1 MYLKS
6 IFLIFLSVLCSGL
19 LFAQDLPQP
28 SPAAKVEQRI
38 GLTDVVVKY
47 ARPSIKG
54 RKVWGDLV
62 PYNQVWRTGANAST
76 LISFSEEVIIK
87 GQKLPKGEYALFCIP
102 TDNEWTV
109 IFNKN
114 LTLWGADGYKQ
125 EEDVLRVNLKP
136 SFNNPHVESFLIA
149 FDQLQLNSGE
159 LILMWEK
166 MRLSIPIETD
176 ASSKAFANIEK
187 AIAELDRGFRVY
199 NTSASYLLDANQE
212 PAKALEYAQKSV
224 AMREVFWNVY
234 TLSRAHA
241 ANKQYKEALAAAEK
255 SLKLSKEAKYEPY
268 VKMNEENI
276 AQWKKLAK

>member
-1 MYLKS
+1 
-6 IFLIFLSVLCSGL
+6 
-19 LFAQDLPQP
+19 
-28 SPAAKVEQRI
+28 
-38 GLTDVVVKY
+38 
-47 ARPSIKG
+47 
-54 RKVWGDLV
+54 
-62 PYNQVWRTGANAST
+62 
-76 LISFSEEVIIK
+76 
-87 GQKLPKGEYALFCIP
+87 
-102 TDNEWTV
+102 
-109 IFNKN
+109 
-114 LTLWGADGYKQ
+114 
-125 EEDVLRVNLKP
+125 
-136 SFNNPHVESFLIA
+136 
-149 FDQLQLNSGE
+149 
-159 LILMWEK
+159 

-212 PAKALEYAQKSV
+212 PAKALEYAKKSV

-255 SLKLSKEAKYEPY
+255 SLKLAKDAKYEPY

>member
-6 IFLIFLSVLCSGL
+6 IFSIFLSVLCGGL

-76 LISFSEEVIIK
+76 LVSFSEEVSIK

-102 TDNEWTV
+102 TENEWTV

-125 EEDVLRVNLKP
+125 EEDVLRVSLKP
-136 SFNNPHVESFLIA
+136 TFNNPHVESFLIA
-149 FDQLQLNSGE
+149 FDQLQLSGGE
-159 LILMWEK
+159 LVLMWEK

-176 ASSKAFANIEK
+176 VTKKAMGNIEK

-255 SLKLSKEAKYEPY
+255 SLKLAKDAKYEPY
-268 VKMNEENI
+268 VKMNEENM